1 MSALEHAVVLGVGG
15 SADGPAALQ
24 FAVREAAGRD
34 CPLVLIR
41 TWESSPLYDGVL
53 MLTRHDLEQAGSIV
67 LQSALD
73 RVEELAPELDCRS
86 RLVEGRPEDELVE
99 AGQRA
104 QLLVLGSPGRS
115 VHRLGR
121 VLSQVAAHASCPVVV
136 VPDDVA
142 GTRGDVVVGIDGD
155 GVSLDAVGYAFE
167 QASRWHAGLVA
178 VMALATGL
186 DAYLPSEGLLE
197 QLQERGRRSL
207 AEELS
212 GWCEQ
217 YPDVG
222 VSQLVALGP
231 PVSTLTA
238 AARSAGLL
246 VVGSHGRGT
255 LRALALGSVSSSL
268 LRAAPCSVAVVRN
281 HDRGDQVARG
291 AGRLTGEQLAGAS
304 WSSPWPPVRAAMPA
318 SGKVGGR

>member
-1 MSALEHAVVLGVGG
+1 MSDLEHAVVLGVGG
-15 SADGPAALQ
+15 SVNGAAALQ
-24 FAVREAAGRD
+24 FAIQEAAGRD
-34 CPLVLIR
+34 RPLLLIHA
-41 TWESSPLYDGVL
+41 WESSPLFDGVL
-53 MLTRHDLEQAGSIV
+53 LLTRHDLEQAGAIV

-86 RLVEGRPEDELVE
+86 RLVERQPEDELIE
-99 AGQRA
+99 ASERGE
-104 QLLVLGSPGRS
+104 LLVLGSPGRS

-121 VLSQVAAHASCPVVV
+121 VLSQVPAHASCPVVA

-142 GTRGDVVVGIDGD
+142 RTRGDVVLGIDGE

-167 QASRWHAGLVA
+167 QASRWHVGLVA
-178 VMALATGL
+178 VMALATGF

-197 QLQERGRRSL
+197 QLHERGRRSL

-217 YPDVG
+217 YPDVE

-268 LRAAPCSVAVVRN
+268 LRAAPCSIAVVRN
-281 HDRGDQVARG
+281 HDRGDEVARG
-291 AGRLTGEQLAGAS
+291 PGRLTGEQLAGAS
-304 WSSPWPPVRAAMPA
+304 WSSPWPLL
-318 SGKVGGR
+318 